1 MTTDIPSGRA
11 YLGKQMAD
19 LVLSTEEK
27 TTVGSRSSR
36 RLRKDGKVPG
46 VLYGLGK
53 DPEIFSVD
61 YGELRGALTTEAG
74 LNALIQLTIN
84 GTNQLSILK
93 TLQRHPVKDEVIH
106 VDFVRVNPKQELAVE
121 VPIVLEGI
129 AKKVTD
135 QNGMVDQT
143 MFSLSVLSLP
153 DAIPNELTAD
163 VSELEINDAIRV
175 SDIVLPEGVRTEV
188 DPEEA
193 IAVGT
198 VTRSTMESMAADEAS
213 EAEGDEEME
222 GESSEETDEAST
234 EDSE

>member
-1 MTTDIPSGRA
+1 
-11 YLGKQMAD
+11 MAD
-19 LVLSTEEK
+19 LVLNTEEK
-27 TTVGSRSSR
+27 TTIGSRSSR
-36 RLRKDGKVPG
+36 RLRRDGKVPG
-46 VLYGLGK
+46 VLYGLGQ
-53 DPEIFSVD
+53 DPENFSVD
-61 YGELRGALTTEAG
+61 YSELREALTTDAG
-74 LNALIQLTIN
+74 LNALIQLSIN
-84 GTNQLSILK
+84 GTNQLTILK

-106 VDFVRVNPKQELAVE
+106 VDFVRVDPKQELAVE
-121 VPIVLEGI
+121 VPIVLEGV

-175 SDIVLPEGVRTEV
+175 SDVVLPEGVRTEI

-198 VTRSTMESMAADEAS
+198 VTRSTMESMAAEEAS
-213 EAEGDEEME
+213 ELEADEEME
-222 GESSEETDEAST
+222 GEASEETDVAST

>member
-1 MTTDIPSGRA
+1 
-11 YLGKQMAD
+11 MAD
-19 LVLSTEEK
+19 LVLNTEEK
-27 TTVGSRSSR
+27 TTIGSRSSR
-36 RLRKDGKVPG
+36 RLRRDGKVPG
-46 VLYGLGK
+46 VLYGLGQ

-61 YGELRGALTTEAG
+61 YGDLRGALNTDAG
-74 LNALIQLTIN
+74 LNALIQLSVN

-93 TLQRHPVKDEVIH
+93 SLQRHPVKDEVIH
-106 VDFVRVNPKQELAVE
+106 VDFVRVDPNQELAVE
-121 VPIVLEGI
+121 VPIVLEGV

-153 DAIPNELTAD
+153 DSIPNELTAD

-175 SDIVLPEGVRTEV
+175 SDVVLPEGVRTEV

-198 VTRSTMESMAADEAS
+198 VTRSTMESMAAEEAS
-213 EAEGDEEME
+213 EVEGDEEME
-222 GESSEETDEAST
+222 GETSEETDEAST

>member
-1 MTTDIPSGRA
+1 
-11 YLGKQMAD
+11 MAD
-19 LVLSTEEK
+19 LILNTEEK
-27 TTVGSRSSR
+27 TTIGSRSSR
-36 RLRKDGKVPG
+36 RLRRDGKVPG
-46 VLYGLGK
+46 VLYGLGQ

-61 YGELRGALTTEAG
+61 YGDLRGALNTDAG
-74 LNALIQLTIN
+74 LNALIQLSVN

-93 TLQRHPVKDEVIH
+93 TLQRHPVRDEVIH
-106 VDFVRVNPKQELAVE
+106 VDFVRVDPNQELAVE
-121 VPIVLEGI
+121 VPIVLEGV

-153 DAIPNELTAD
+153 DSIPNELTAD

-175 SDIVLPEGVRTEV
+175 SDVVLPEGVRTEV

-198 VTRSTMESMAADEAS
+198 VTRSTMESMAAEEAA
-213 EAEGDEEME
+213 EIEGDEEME
-222 GESSEETDEAST
+222 GETSEETDEAST

>member
-1 MTTDIPSGRA
+1 
-11 YLGKQMAD
+11 MAD
-19 LVLSTEEK
+19 LVLNTEEK
-27 TTVGSRSSR
+27 TTIGSRSSR
-36 RLRKDGKVPG
+36 RLRRDGKVPG
-46 VLYGLGK
+46 VLYGLGQ

-61 YGELRGALTTEAG
+61 YGDLRGALTTDAG
-74 LNALIQLTIN
+74 LNALIQLSVN

-93 TLQRHPVKDEVIH
+93 SLQRHPVKDEVIH
-106 VDFVRVNPKQELAVE
+106 VDFVRVDPNQELAVE
-121 VPIVLEGI
+121 VPIILEGV

-153 DAIPNELTAD
+153 DSIPNELTAD

-175 SDIVLPEGVRTEV
+175 SDVVLPEGVRTEV

-198 VTRSTMESMAADEAS
+198 VTRSTMESMAAEEAA
-213 EAEGDEEME
+213 EVEGDEEME
-222 GESSEETDEAST
+222 GETSEETDEAST

>member
-1 MTTDIPSGRA
+1 
-11 YLGKQMAD
+11 MAD
-19 LVLSTEEK
+19 LVLNTEEK
-27 TTVGSRSSR
+27 TTIGSRSSR
-36 RLRKDGKVPG
+36 RLRRDGKVPG
-46 VLYGLGK
+46 VLYGLGQ

-61 YGELRGALTTEAG
+61 YGDLRGALNTDAG
-74 LNALIQLTIN
+74 LNALIQLSVN

-106 VDFVRVNPKQELAVE
+106 VDFVRVDPNQELAVE
-121 VPIVLEGI
+121 VPIILEGV

-153 DAIPNELTAD
+153 DSIPNELTAD

-175 SDIVLPEGVRTEV
+175 SDVVLPEGVRTEV

-198 VTRSTMESMAADEAS
+198 VTRSTMESMAAEEAA
-213 EAEGDEEME
+213 EIEGDEEME
-222 GESSEETDEAST
+222 GETSEETDEAST

>member
-1 MTTDIPSGRA
+1 
-11 YLGKQMAD
+11 MAD
-19 LVLSTEEK
+19 LVLNTEEK
-27 TTVGSRSSR
+27 TTIGSRSSR
-36 RLRKDGKVPG
+36 RLRRDGKVPG
-46 VLYGLGK
+46 VLYGLGQ

-61 YGELRGALTTEAG
+61 YGDLRGALTTDAG
-74 LNALIQLTIN
+74 LNALIQLSIK

-106 VDFVRVNPKQELAVE
+106 VDFVRVDPNQELAVE
-121 VPIVLEGI
+121 VPIVLEGV

-153 DAIPNELTAD
+153 DSIPNELTAD

-175 SDIVLPEGVRTEV
+175 SDVVLPEGVRTEV

-198 VTRSTMESMAADEAS
+198 VTRSTMESMAAEEAS
-213 EAEGDEEME
+213 EVEGDEGME
-222 GESSEETDEAST
+222 GETSEETDEAST

>member
-1 MTTDIPSGRA
+1 
-11 YLGKQMAD
+11 MAD
-19 LVLSTEEK
+19 LVLNTEEK
-27 TTVGSRSSR
+27 TTIGSRSSR
-36 RLRKDGKVPG
+36 RLRRDGKVPG
-46 VLYGLGK
+46 VLYGLGQ

-61 YGELRGALTTEAG
+61 YGDLRGALTTDAG
-74 LNALIQLTIN
+74 LNALIQLSVN

-106 VDFVRVNPKQELAVE
+106 VDFVRVDPNQELAVE
-121 VPIVLEGI
+121 VPIVLEGV

-153 DAIPNELTAD
+153 DSIPNELTAD

-175 SDIVLPEGVRTEV
+175 SDVVLPEGVRTEV

-198 VTRSTMESMAADEAS
+198 VTRSTMESMAAEEAA
-213 EAEGDEEME
+213 EVEGDEEME
-222 GESSEETDEAST
+222 GETSEETDEAST

>member
-1 MTTDIPSGRA
+1 
-11 YLGKQMAD
+11 MAD
-19 LVLSTEEK
+19 LVLNTEEK
-27 TTVGSRSSR
+27 TTIGSRSSR
-36 RLRKDGKVPG
+36 RLRRDGKVPG
-46 VLYGLGK
+46 VLYGLGQ

-61 YGELRGALTTEAG
+61 YGDLRGALTTDAG
-74 LNALIQLTIN
+74 LNALIQLSIN

-106 VDFVRVNPKQELAVE
+106 VDFVRVDPNQELAVE
-121 VPIVLEGI
+121 VPIVLEGV

-153 DAIPNELTAD
+153 DSIPNELTAN

-175 SDIVLPEGVRTEV
+175 SDVVLPEGVRTEV

-198 VTRSTMESMAADEAS
+198 VTRSTMESMAAVEAA
-213 EAEGDEEME
+213 EIEGDEEME
-222 GESSEETDEAST
+222 GETSEETDEAST

>member
-1 MTTDIPSGRA
+1 
-11 YLGKQMAD
+11 MAD
-19 LVLSTEEK
+19 LVLNTEEK
-27 TTVGSRSSR
+27 TTIGSRSSR
-36 RLRKDGKVPG
+36 RLRRDGKEPG
-46 VLYGLGK
+46 VLYGLGQ

-61 YGELRGALTTEAG
+61 YGELRGALTTDAG
-74 LNALIQLTIN
+74 LNALIQLSIN
-84 GTNQLSILK
+84 GTNQLTILK

-106 VDFVRVNPKQELAVE
+106 VDFVRVDPKQELAVE
-121 VPIVLEGI
+121 VPIVLEGV

-175 SDIVLPEGVRTEV
+175 SDVVLPEGVRTEV

-198 VTRSTMESMAADEAS
+198 VTRSTMESIAAEEAS
-213 EAEGDEEME
+213 ELEADEEME
-222 GESSEETDEAST
+222 GETSEETDEAST

>member
-1 MTTDIPSGRA
+1 
-11 YLGKQMAD
+11 MAD
-19 LVLSTEEK
+19 LVLNTEEK
-27 TTVGSRSSR
+27 TTIGSRSSR
-36 RLRKDGKVPG
+36 RLRRDGKVPG
-46 VLYGLGK
+46 VLYGLGQ

-61 YGELRGALTTEAG
+61 YGDLRGALTTDAG
-74 LNALIQLTIN
+74 LNALIQLSVN

-93 TLQRHPVKDEVIH
+93 SLQRHPVKDEVIH
-106 VDFVRVNPKQELAVE
+106 VDFVRIDPNQELAVE
-121 VPIVLEGI
+121 VPIVLEGV

-153 DAIPNELTAD
+153 DSIPNELTAD

-175 SDIVLPEGVRTEV
+175 SDVVLPEGVRTEV

-198 VTRSTMESMAADEAS
+198 VTRSTMESMAAEEAA
-213 EAEGDEEME
+213 EVEGDEEME
-222 GESSEETDEAST
+222 GDTSEETDEAST